1 MRGASGAVLGATM
14 GFVLGASRALSSLS
28 RLTVACVRLTQP
40 FHDIARWLTAGAAPP
55 RLASNSVSLVG
66 EVGLSEDG
74 GIEEEAAA
82 DAAAAAAAVAE
93 AASMTAVVVA
103 SSSSL

>member
-82 DAAAAAAAVAE
+82 DAAAAAAVAE